1 MATKSNQQDWL
12 RSSKLTF
19 LKCFL
24 ICLVCFIVLTLAYL
38 NGGKSFVYNRIVNP
52 VQFKI
57 RNTIFSNAEIDKN
70 IKILLVDQ
78 DTMNSI
84 GLESVPVDDWIALFR
99 ELGRLKPKAVLIDK
113 VFGLPLTG
121 DPKKMKELL
130 EAINSVPHI
139 TAGSIYS
146 KNSTPALVELKQDY
160 IKQDLSAIPVT
171 QDYVY
176 GPRPEISGTFDFIGH
191 TIYEEYGFIR
201 PIVNSSKSG
210 PSAFWGLSTKPIAVK
225 GRDIFVGDQNIYV
238 NEENQILVNLLDP
251 KAYWKKSYSL
261 AKIFELSRKKSLV
274 GITPEDTIIILTSMY
289 QGTANFQDTPAG
301 SMAMGYVM
309 TEVVNSALQGRWLKY
324 VGHELWFL
332 PIFCFLGFLIGYF
345 FSSLRFWLILL
356 FTQLLLILIGIGAFC
371 YFNTLLPWAFQTMG
385 VFFTALAIYVE
396 KSRLAD
402 MKAQAIQYSLEGMI
416 DPSKLQNI
424 INNSEGFK
432 IEPKNQVL
440 TVMFIDIAGF
450 SSLAEKETPT
460 QVFNYL
466 RNLMVSISDIVHKN
480 GGIIDRSLGDGL
492 LCFFGYQFED
502 VKDQDNSHIKQAVD
516 CAIEIQKMALTMG
529 YVALKNKEPIF
540 PLRIGLN
547 TGEVYA
553 GDIGGSHKID
563 FTIIGHTVNFAQR
576 MESACENYKIMCG
589 AATFENLQ
597 DSGDLKKSFID
608 KHISIKHYTNLVK
621 AYEVDPFYGDTKSKQ
636 ECEELR
642 RAFDKNSRSHERFTA
657 PEEWAFTVHSEDGLT
672 GKVINFSKSGLE
684 VAFNKYLGRSASI
697 NLILNLNNQQMEQD
711 LKNSYLDSISAE
723 VRWAMQ
729 DHSGEFRTGIKFKNL
744 TENQKEAFL
753 SLLTKQLPNNQ

>member
-1 MATKSNQQDWL
+1 MASKSNQQDWL

-24 ICLVCFIVLTLAYL
+24 ISLSCFLILAFAHV
-38 NGGKSFVYNRIVNP
+38 NGAKSFVYNRIVNP
-52 VQFKI
+52 IQFKL
-57 RNTIFSNAEIDKN
+57 RNTIFNNVEIDKN
-70 IKILLVDQ
+70 IKILAVDQ

-99 ELGRLKPKAVLIDK
+99 ELGRLKPRAVLIDK
-113 VFGLPLTG
+113 VFGLPLTS
-121 DPKKMKELL
+121 DPKKMQELVD
-130 EAINSVPHI
+130 AINSVPQI

-146 KNSTPALVELKQDY
+146 KSPKPALIELKQDY

-171 QDYVY
+171 DEYVY
-176 GPRPEISGTFDFIGH
+176 GPRPELSSSFDFIGH

-210 PSAFWGLSTKPIAVK
+210 PSSFWGLLTKPIEVK
-225 GRDIFVGDQNIYV
+225 GREIFIDGKNIYL

-251 KAYWKKSYSL
+251 KAYWKKTYSL
-261 AKIFELSRKKSLV
+261 SKIFELARKKSLV
-274 GITPEDTIIILTSMY
+274 GINSEDTIIILTGMY

-301 SMAMGYVM
+301 TMAIGYVM
-309 TEVVNSALQGRWLKY
+309 AEVVNSALQGRWLKF
-324 VGHELWFL
+324 VGHELLFL
-332 PIFCFLGFLIGYF
+332 PLFCFLGFLIGYV
-345 FSSLRFWLILL
+345 FSSVRFWLILL
-356 FTQLLLILIGIGAFC
+356 FTQVLLISIGLGAFC

-402 MKAQAIQYSLEGMI
+402 NKAQAIQFSLEGMI
-416 DPSKLQNI
+416 DPAKLQNI
-424 INNSEGFK
+424 VNNSEGFK

-502 VKDQDNSHIKQAVD
+502 ANNHDNAHIKQAVE
-516 CAIEIQKMALTMG
+516 CAIEIQKMALSKG

-540 PLRIGLN
+540 PLRIGIN

-563 FTIIGHTVNFAQR
+563 FTIIGHTVNFGQR

-589 AATFENLQ
+589 AATFDNLQ
-597 DSGDLKKSFID
+597 DSSLKNSFIE
-608 KHISIKHYTNLVK
+608 KYIGVKHYVDLVK
-621 AYEVDPFYGDTKSKQ
+621 AYEVDPFYGDEKSKQ
-636 ECEELR
+636 DCEELR
-642 RAFDKNSRSHERFTA
+642 RAFDKNSRTDERIIVPDAWSFS
-657 PEEWAFTVHSEDGLT
+657 VHTEG
-672 GKVINFSKSGLE
+672 GIEGEVANFSKSGLE
-684 VAFNKYLGRSASI
+684 VVFNKYLGRTASANFKLKLSDQELVKDLQ
-697 NLILNLNNQQMEQD
+697 NSFLDNLN
-711 LKNSYLDSISAE
+711 AE

-729 DHSGEFRTGIKFKNL
+729 TGPDEFRTGLKFKNL

-753 SLLTKQLPNNQ
+753 KLLKSKLPNNQ